1 MPNSE
6 LINGLRGLSPLA
18 AEIGAQT
25 ISRAAID
32 AVVAGPVYRSLVPYF
47 DGYPERSLMGPH
59 SRAVLYSLARM
70 LRPAT
75 VAEIGTLHAG
85 TSEVLARA
93 LWENESG
100 LLLTTD
106 PFGADRCPTIIASWP
121 AELQQITE
129 FHPLN
134 SMDFFLMLERR
145 RLAPELVL
153 IDGNHDYEFALFDLQ
168 MAARLLRPGGVIVM
182 DNSDQTGPFEASRQF
197 MQANPAWHELGD
209 SLANHD
215 PSNPFDEMRASLP
228 NTAFVLMQAP
238 ALLTIGERPWST
250 GVLPTAEPY
259 AGGIRLRLAPRSS
272 AGTLHY
278 RVFVRAFADG
288 NRWVG
293 ELATKGALRIEAG
306 IEGRLDH
313 HFAVPLTFDVPPRF
327 GSVPCNVEI
336 DICWRAEAGSGPL
349 SLLGPPAPIGR
360 Q

>member
-1 MPNSE
+1 MSDGE

-18 AEIGAQT
+18 AEIAAQT
-25 ISRAAID
+25 VSRAALD
-32 AVVAGPVYRSLVPYF
+32 AVIAGPVYRSLVPYF
-47 DGYPERSLMGPH
+47 NGYPECSLMGPH

-75 VAEIGTLHAG
+75 IAEIGTLHAG

-93 LWENESG
+93 LWENGSG

-106 PFGADRCPTIIASWP
+106 PFGADRCPPVIASWP

-134 SMDFFLMLERR
+134 SMDFLLMLERR
-145 RLAPELVL
+145 RLTLDLVL

-197 MQANPAWHELGD
+197 TQANPAWRELGD

-215 PSNPFDEMRASLP
+215 PSNPFDETRASLP
-228 NTAFVLMQAP
+228 NTAFILLQAP
-238 ALLTIGERPWST
+238 ALLAVGERPWST
-250 GVLPTAEPY
+250 GVLPIAEPY
-259 AGGIRLRLAPRSS
+259 AGGIRLRLAPRPN

-278 RVFVRAFADG
+278 RMFVRAFADG

-293 ELATKGALRIEAG
+293 ELATKGAFRIEAG
-306 IEGRLDH
+306 IESRIDH
-313 HFAVPLTFDVPPRF
+313 IFAAPLTFDVPPRF
-327 GSVPCNVEI
+327 GSVPCNAEI
-336 DICWRAEAGSGPL
+336 DLCWRAESGSEPL
-349 SLLGPPAPIGR
+349 SLLSPPAPIGR
-360 Q
+360 